1 MKITRD
7 EPLTIGVALTVPEP
21 WGIMIQERRA
31 EYGDHLAWTI
41 PTHITLLPPTQVP
54 LDKARL
60 VDEHLRDVASGQSTF
75 RVRLSGT
82 DTFRPVSQTSYLVVD
97 EGAGECEALELAVR
111 SGPLQRGLPFP
122 YHPHVTLAVE
132 LADEIHDRAES
143 DFSDFNC
150 TFDVERIERYEV
162 ADHGVW
168 EPIATFPLWGS
179 AGGSV

>member
-60 VDEHLRDVASGQSTF
+60 VDEHLRDVAYGQSTF
-75 RVRLSGT
+75 RVRL
-82 DTFRPVSQTSYLVVD
+82 
-97 EGAGECEALELAVR
+97 
-111 SGPLQRGLPFP
+111 
-122 YHPHVTLAVE
+122 
-132 LADEIHDRAES
+132 
-143 DFSDFNC
+143 
-150 TFDVERIERYEV
+150 
-162 ADHGVW
+162 
-168 EPIATFPLWGS
+168 
-179 AGGSV
+179 